1 MARILILFLINLMF
15 PNLLLGDV
23 ISSQVDDPSYRLPVE
38 AKPNFYELDLTVNLN
53 SNLSETDF
61 KFTGKV
67 KIDIVAEIE
76 DARSITLNM
85 KNLNVKNITLYDLNK
100 TAIKVNTGV
109 YDDKHEF
116 LIIKLDDKLKKGK
129 EYLLTVSYSGVV
141 NDQLRGFYRSRSA
154 DKNGNLTYVAATHFE
169 PTGARLAFPCWD
181 EPAFKARFNISI
193 THPKSYLAISNMP
206 VEELKVENDM
216 KTTKFKTTPRMS
228 TYLVAFIVSNY
239 ECNEDGMFRVCT
251 KPQAVNQT
259 HYALEM
265 GKKLLD
271 ALNEYTAINFTHYV
285 PKMDQVS
292 LKDFSAGAME
302 NWGLVTYRESA
313 LLYQDGVT
321 TTRTKQSIT
330 TIIAHEF
337 THQWFGNLVSPEW
350 WTWIWLNE
358 GFADYFQYIITHKVL
373 PEWRLDEVFVVDN
386 IQGNAF
392 IADAGENPRPMNK
405 NANTPQ
411 EISSLFDNIAYQK
424 AGSVIRMMSHI
435 LTENVFHKGLKEY
448 LKQNAG
454 NVANSTNLFEHLGN
468 NKTWDGASFGK
479 IMDGWVNN
487 AGYPVVNVKRNHDD
501 EMLLSQERFSFYE
514 TKNDANWWVPITYVS
529 SSSMNFNN
537 TTPIIWLKPGRN
549 ETIKVNK
556 TEGWIIVNTQQ
567 AGYYRVNYEPEM
579 WKLLSMQLN
588 SDNYENIHVVNRA
601 QLIDDALNMARTNRL
616 NYMVAL
622 TLTLYLER
630 ETDYVPWQTT
640 FRNMQF
646 LHNMLRTSVQYNNFM
661 SYIRKIMKSVTNQVR
676 YKPYQK
682 GEELDIV
689 KLLRVN
695 AMEWACRAGVDECK
709 DYTNREF
716 NAWLSNSSRSFD
728 IDLKNNILCDGI
740 RSANKKV
747 WNYTL
752 TELLKTKDEVEK
764 KSLLSLLACS
774 ESINILKE
782 YLHMSIQE
790 NATVTFNNAVL
801 NVVSQNAKGVSIAL
815 EVLISEVE
823 KIKKLNKAE
832 DIIKSSADIIASAI
846 TNKDQFTQLIMFL
859 TKERLKPDT
868 LQTIL
873 LKATRNLEWL
883 NIHQETIENW
893 LYTHSHYF
901 NSSSSLTFA
910 TLLIIFSIFT
920 TRFY

>member
-1 MARILILFLINLMF
+1 
-15 PNLLLGDV
+15 
-23 ISSQVDDPSYRLPVE
+23 
-38 AKPNFYELDLTVNLN
+38 
-53 SNLSETDF
+53 
-61 KFTGKV
+61 
-67 KIDIVAEIE
+67 
-76 DARSITLNM
+76 
-85 KNLNVKNITLYDLNK
+85 
-100 TAIKVNTGV
+100 
-109 YDDKHEF
+109 
-116 LIIKLDDKLKKGK
+116 
-129 EYLLTVSYSGVV
+129 
-141 NDQLRGFYRSRSA
+141 
-154 DKNGNLTYVAATHFE
+154 
-169 PTGARLAFPCWD
+169 
-181 EPAFKARFNISI
+181 
-193 THPKSYLAISNMP
+193 
-206 VEELKVENDM
+206 
-216 KTTKFKTTPRMS
+216 
-228 TYLVAFIVSNY
+228 
-239 ECNEDGMFRVCT
+239 
-251 KPQAVNQT
+251 
-259 HYALEM
+259 
-265 GKKLLD
+265 
-271 ALNEYTAINFTHYV
+271 
-285 PKMDQVS
+285 
-292 LKDFSAGAME
+292 
-302 NWGLVTYRESA
+302 
-313 LLYQDGVT
+313 
-321 TTRTKQSIT
+321 
-330 TIIAHEF
+330 
-337 THQWFGNLVSPEW
+337 
-350 WTWIWLNE
+350 
-358 GFADYFQYIITHKVL
+358 
-373 PEWRLDEVFVVDN
+373 
-386 IQGNAF
+386 
-392 IADAGENPRPMNK
+392 
-405 NANTPQ
+405 
-411 EISSLFDNIAYQK
+411 
-424 AGSVIRMMSHI
+424 
-435 LTENVFHKGLKEY
+435 
-448 LKQNAG
+448 
-454 NVANSTNLFEHLGN
+454 
-468 NKTWDGASFGK
+468 
-479 IMDGWVNN
+479 MDGWVNN

-501 EMLLSQERFSFYE
+501 ELQLSQERFSFYE
-514 TKNDANWWVPITYVS
+514 TKNDANWWVPITYVN

-549 ETIKVNK
+549 ETIKFNK
-556 TEGWIIVNTQQ
+556 AEGWIIVNTQQ

-616 NYMVAL
+616 NYTVAL

-661 SYIRKIMKSVTNQVR
+661 NYIRKIMKSVTSQVR

-689 KLLRVN
+689 KLLRIN

-752 TELLKTKDEVEK
+752 TELLKTKDEDEK

-774 ESINILKE
+774 ESVDLLKE

-815 EVLISEVE
+815 EVLTNEIE

-832 DIIKSSADIIASAI
+832 DVIKSSADIIASAI

-859 TKERLKPDT
+859 AKERLKPDT

-883 NIHQETIENW
+883 NVHQETIENW
-893 LYTHSHYF
+893 LYTHRNYF

-910 TLLIIFSIFT
+910 TLLIIFSIFI